1 MNDKNLRYFLSI
13 FIFTY
18 VKTWMNLFISTFSNF
33 VLSTFY
39 QQFFGSVDLI
49 NEFLKKQII
58 ELFVIYEKFVTI
70 NL

>member
-39 QQFFGSVDLI
+39 QHFGSVDLI

-58 ELFVIYEKFVTI
+58 ELFMIYEKFVAI